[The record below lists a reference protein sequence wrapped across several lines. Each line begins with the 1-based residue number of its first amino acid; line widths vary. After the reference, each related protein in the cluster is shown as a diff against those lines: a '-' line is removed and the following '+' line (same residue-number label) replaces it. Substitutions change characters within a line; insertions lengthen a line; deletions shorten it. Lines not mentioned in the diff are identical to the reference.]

1 MSEAFIC
8 RRGGS
13 GGGAALNIDFGAN
26 PPSDTSKLWVP
37 LATKPNKTSIISYF
51 DGQTGN
57 LQSLGSFSPESGAGT
72 GSLSPRIVGDELW
85 VVRINTFTNNV
96 ERTVIAK
103 FNLKTKQF
111 VETLTAYNIG
121 YWGCGIVKVG
131 DKIYSLNTHY
141 ASGGYGYT
149 EDKMCI
155 IDPTTG
161 RYSRTSLSILG
172 ITQYAYTSAVTDGKY
187 IYALGGSS
195 SDNNSVDKIFVIDPE
210 LLKITKT
217 INFGVSLYNASSI
230 IYYNGFAYFAY
241 NNTPTVAQCK
251 TCIKRINLTTFEH
264 SDIYQNGTDML
275 SSYQW
280 SLTNDGETA
289 FLAWASWANASSS
302 TNYSLKT
309 LKFNLTDTNINPV
322 VISDQKPENYG
333 YRLFQEAYLGNI
345 YSCFKDTLYTI
356 PYKRDLTRGDLAI
369 IADVSRDG
377 IDILAGKNNSI
388 FINPIS
394 VYLGDDNSVAQKVDA
409 YLYDT
414 TTNKWTKLDG
424 SSTYQDML
432 NALNIMG
439 VN

>member
-1 MSEAFIC
+1 MSIL
-8 RRGGS
+8 GNPITLG
-13 GGGAALNIDFGAN
+13 GGGADLNIDFGST
-26 PPSDTSKLWVP
+26 PPTDTSKLWVP

-57 LQSLGSFSPESGAGT
+57 LQSIGSFSPESGAGY
-72 GSLSPRIVGDELW
+72 GSLTPRMVGDELW
-85 VVRINTFTNNV
+85 VVRVNTFSSSV

-121 YWGCGIVKVG
+121 YMGCGIVKVG
-131 DKIYSLNTHY
+131 DKIYSLNTRY
-141 ASGGYGYT
+141 SSGGYAYT

-195 SDNNSVDKIFVIDPE
+195 SDTNSVDKIFVIDPE

-217 INFGVSLYNASSI
+217 FNFGVSLYNASSI

-275 SSYQW
+275 SSYLW

-289 FLAWASWANASSS
+289 FLAWANWGNASSS
-302 TNYSLKT
+302 TNYSSKT
-309 LKFNLTDTNINPV
+309 LRFNLLDTNINPV
-322 VISDQKPENYG
+322 VVSEQKPGNYG
-333 YRLFQEAYLGNI
+333 GRLFQEAYLGNI
-345 YSCFKDTLYTI
+345 YSCLNDTLYTI
-356 PYKRDLTRGDLAI
+356 PYKRDLASGDLAI
-369 IADVSRDG
+369 TADISKDG
-377 IDILAGKNNSI
+377 IDILADKNNSI

-394 VYLGDDNSVAQKVDA
+394 VYLGDENSIAQKVDA
-409 YLYDT
+409 YLYDKT
-414 TTNKWTKLDG
+414 DSKWKTLDG
-424 SSTYQDML
+424 VSYTTDML

>member
-1 MSEAFIC
+1 MSIL
-8 RRGGS
+8 GNPITLG
-13 GGGAALNIDFGAN
+13 GGGADLNIDFGST
-26 PPSDTSKLWVP
+26 PPADTSKLWVP

-57 LQSLGSFSPESGAGT
+57 LQSIGSFSPESGAGY
-72 GSLSPRIVGDELW
+72 GSLTPRMVGDELW
-85 VVRINTFTNNV
+85 VVRVNTFTNSV

-121 YWGCGIVKVG
+121 YMGCGIVKVG
-131 DKIYSLNTHY
+131 DKIYSLNTRY
-141 ASGGYGYT
+141 SSGGYAYT

-161 RYSRTSLSILG
+161 RYNRTTLSINA
-172 ITQYAYTSAVTDGKY
+172 IIPYAFTSAVTDGKY
-187 IYALGGSS
+187 IYALGGSN
-195 SDNNSVDKIFVIDPE
+195 SDSVDKIFVIDPE

-217 INFGVSLYNASSI
+217 FNFGVSLYNASSI

-275 SSYQW
+275 SSYLW

-289 FLAWASWANASSS
+289 FLAWANWGNASSS
-302 TNYSLKT
+302 TNYSSKT
-309 LKFNLTDTNINPV
+309 LRFNLLDTNINPV
-322 VISDQKPENYG
+322 VVSEQKPGNG
-333 YRLFQEAYLGNI
+333 TSRLFQEAHLGNI
-345 YSCFKDTLYTI
+345 YSCLDDTLYTI
-356 PYKRDLTRGDLAI
+356 PYKRDLASGDLAI
-369 IADVSRDG
+369 TADVSRDG
-377 IDILAGKNNSI
+377 IDILADKNNSI

-394 VYLGDDNSVAQKVDA
+394 VYLGDENSIAQKVDA
-409 YLYDT
+409 YLYDKT
-414 TTNKWTKLDG
+414 DSKWKTLDG
-424 SSTYQDML
+424 VSYTADML

>member
-1 MSEAFIC
+1 MSIL
-8 RRGGS
+8 GNPITLG
-13 GGGAALNIDFGAN
+13 GGGADLNIDFGST
-26 PPSDTSKLWVP
+26 PPADTSKLWVP
-37 LATKPNKTSIISYF
+37 LAKKPNKTSIISYF

-57 LQSLGSFSPESGAGT
+57 LQSIGSFSPESGAGY
-72 GSLSPRIVGDELW
+72 GSLTPRMVGDELW
-85 VVRINTFTNNV
+85 VVRVNTFSSSV

-121 YWGCGIVKVG
+121 YMGCGIVKVG
-131 DKIYSLNTHY
+131 DKIYSLNTRY
-141 ASGGYGYT
+141 SSGGYAYT

-217 INFGVSLYNASSI
+217 FNFGVSLYNASSI

-275 SSYQW
+275 SSYLW

-289 FLAWASWANASSS
+289 FLAWANWGNASSS
-302 TNYSLKT
+302 TNYSSKT
-309 LKFNLTDTNINPV
+309 LRFNLLDTNINPV
-322 VISDQKPENYG
+322 VVSEQKPGNYG
-333 YRLFQEAYLGNI
+333 GRLFQEAYLGNI
-345 YSCFKDTLYTI
+345 YSCLNDTLYTI
-356 PYKRDLTRGDLAI
+356 PYKRDLASGDLAI
-369 IADVSRDG
+369 TADVSRDG
-377 IDILAGKNNSI
+377 IDILADKNNSI

-394 VYLGDDNSVAQKVDA
+394 VYLGDENSVAQKVDA
-409 YLYDT
+409 YLYD
-414 TTNKWTKLDG
+414 NADGKWKTLDG
-424 SSTYQDML
+424 VSYTADML

>member
-1 MSEAFIC
+1 MSIL
-8 RRGGS
+8 GNPITLG
-13 GGGAALNIDFGAN
+13 GGGADLNIDFGST
-26 PPSDTSKLWVP
+26 PPADTSKLWVP

-57 LQSLGSFSPESGAGT
+57 LQSIGSFSPESGAGY
-72 GSLSPRIVGDELW
+72 GSLTPRMVGDELW
-85 VVRINTFTNNV
+85 VVRVNTFSSSV

-111 VETLTAYNIG
+111 VETLTAYDIG
-121 YWGCGIVKVG
+121 YMGCGIVKVG
-131 DKIYSLNTHY
+131 DKIYSLNTRY
-141 ASGGYGYT
+141 SSGGYAYT

-161 RYSRTSLSILG
+161 RYSITSLSILG

-275 SSYQW
+275 SSYLW

-289 FLAWASWANASSS
+289 FLAWANWGNASSS
-302 TNYSLKT
+302 TNYSSKT
-309 LKFNLTDTNINPV
+309 LRFNLLDTNINPV
-322 VISDQKPENYG
+322 VVSEQKPGNYVG
-333 YRLFQEAYLGNI
+333 RLFQEAYLGNI
-345 YSCFKDTLYTI
+345 YSCLNDTLYTI
-356 PYKRDLTRGDLAI
+356 PYKRDLASGDLAI
-369 IADVSRDG
+369 TADVSRDG
-377 IDILAGKNNSI
+377 IDILADKNNSI

-394 VYLGDDNSVAQKVDA
+394 VYLGDENSVAQKVDA
-409 YLYDT
+409 YLYD
-414 TTNKWTKLDG
+414 NADGKWKTLDG
-424 SSTYQDML
+424 VSYTADML

>member
-1 MSEAFIC
+1 MSIL
-8 RRGGS
+8 GNPITLG
-13 GGGAALNIDFGAN
+13 GGGADLNIDFGAT
-26 PPSDTSKLWVP
+26 PPADTSKLWVP

-57 LQSLGSFSPESGAGT
+57 LQSIGSFSPESGAGY
-72 GSLSPRIVGDELW
+72 GSLTPRMVGDELW
-85 VVRINTFTNNV
+85 VVRVNTFSSSV

-121 YWGCGIVKVG
+121 YMGCGIVKVG
-131 DKIYSLNTHY
+131 DKIYSLNTRY
-141 ASGGYGYT
+141 SSGGYAYT

-161 RYSRTSLSILG
+161 RYSRTSLSIFG

-195 SDNNSVDKIFVIDPE
+195 SDTNSVDKIFVIDPE

-217 INFGVSLYNASSI
+217 FNFGVSLYNASSI

-275 SSYQW
+275 SSYLW

-289 FLAWASWANASSS
+289 FLAWANWGNASSS
-302 TNYSLKT
+302 TNYSSKT
-309 LKFNLTDTNINPV
+309 LRFNLLDTNINPV
-322 VISDQKPENYG
+322 VVSEQKPGNYG
-333 YRLFQEAYLGNI
+333 GRLFQEAYLGNI
-345 YSCFKDTLYTI
+345 YSCLNDTLYTI
-356 PYKRDLTRGDLAI
+356 PYKRDLASGDLAI
-369 IADVSRDG
+369 TADISKDG
-377 IDILAGKNNSI
+377 IDILADKNNSI

-394 VYLGDDNSVAQKVDA
+394 VYLGDENSIAQKVDA
-409 YLYDT
+409 YLYDKT
-414 TTNKWTKLDG
+414 DSKWKTLDG
-424 SSTYQDML
+424 VSYTADML

>member
-1 MSEAFIC
+1 MSIL
-8 RRGGS
+8 GNPITLG
-13 GGGAALNIDFGAN
+13 GGGADLNIDFGST
-26 PPSDTSKLWVP
+26 PPADTSKLWVP
-37 LATKPNKTSIISYF
+37 LAKKPDKISVISYF

-57 LQSLGSFSPESGAGT
+57 LQSIGSFSPESGAGY
-72 GSLSPRIVGDELW
+72 GSLTPRMVGDELW
-85 VVRINTFTNNV
+85 VVRVNTFSSVV

-121 YWGCGIVKVG
+121 YMGCGIVKVG
-131 DKIYSLNTHY
+131 DKIYSLNTRY
-141 ASGGYGYT
+141 SSGGYAYT

-217 INFGVSLYNASSI
+217 FNFGVSLYNASSI

-241 NNTPTVAQCK
+241 NNTQTVAQCK

-275 SSYQW
+275 SSYLW

-289 FLAWASWANASSS
+289 FLAWANWGNASSS
-302 TNYSLKT
+302 TNYSSKT
-309 LKFNLTDTNINPV
+309 LRFNLLDTNINPV
-322 VISDQKPENYG
+322 VVSEQKPGNYG
-333 YRLFQEAYLGNI
+333 GRLFQEAYLGNI
-345 YSCFKDTLYTI
+345 YSCLNDTLYTI
-356 PYKRDLTRGDLAI
+356 PYKRDLASGDLAI
-369 IADVSRDG
+369 TADVSRDG
-377 IDILAGKNNSI
+377 IDILADKNNSI

-394 VYLGDDNSVAQKVDA
+394 VYLGDENSVAQKVDA
-409 YLYDT
+409 YLYD
-414 TTNKWTKLDG
+414 NADGKWKTLDG
-424 SSTYQDML
+424 VSYTADML

-439 VN
+439 VT

>member
-1 MSEAFIC
+1 MSIL
-8 RRGGS
+8 GNPITLG
-13 GGGAALNIDFGAN
+13 GGGADLNIDFGST
-26 PPSDTSKLWVP
+26 PPVDTSKLWVP

-57 LQSLGSFSPESGAGT
+57 LQSIGSFSPESGAGYGALT
-72 GSLSPRIVGDELW
+72 PRMVGDELW
-85 VVRINTFTNNV
+85 VVRVNTFTSSV

-121 YWGCGIVKVG
+121 YMGCGIVKVG
-131 DKIYSLNTHY
+131 DKIYSLNTRY
-141 ASGGYGYT
+141 SSGGYAYT

-161 RYSRTSLSILG
+161 RYNRTTLSISA
-172 ITQYAYTSAVTDGKY
+172 ITSYAYISAVTDGKY
-187 IYALGGSS
+187 IYALGGSK
-195 SDNNSVDKIFVIDPE
+195 DDSVDKMLVIDPE

-217 INFGVSLYNASSI
+217 IYFGTDLFRATSI

-241 NNTPTVAQCK
+241 NNTLTVSEC
-251 TCIKRINLTTFEH
+251 TTRIKRINLTTFEH

-275 SSYQW
+275 SSYLW

-289 FLAWASWANASSS
+289 FLAWASWGNASSS
-302 TNYSLKT
+302 TNYSSKT
-309 LKFNLTDTNINPV
+309 LRFNLLDTNINPV
-322 VISDQKPENYG
+322 VVSEQKPGNG
-333 YRLFQEAYLGNI
+333 TSRLFQEAHLGNI
-345 YSCFKDTLYTI
+345 YSCLDDTLYTI
-356 PYKRDLTRGDLAI
+356 PYKRDLASGDLAI
-369 IADVSRDG
+369 TADVSRDG
-377 IDILAGKNNSI
+377 IDILADKNNSI

-394 VYLGDDNSVAQKVDA
+394 VYLGDENSIAQKVDA
-409 YLYDT
+409 YLYDKT
-414 TTNKWTKLDG
+414 DSKWKTLDG
-424 SSTYQDML
+424 VSYTTDML

>member
-1 MSEAFIC
+1 MSIL
-8 RRGGS
+8 GNPITLG
-13 GGGAALNIDFGAN
+13 GGGADLNIDFGST
-26 PPSDTSKLWVP
+26 PPADTSKLWVP
-37 LATKPNKTSIISYF
+37 LAKKPDKISVISYF

-57 LQSLGSFSPESGAGT
+57 LQSIGSFSPESGAGY
-72 GSLSPRIVGDELW
+72 GSLTPRMVGDELW
-85 VVRINTFTNNV
+85 VVRVNTFSSSV

-121 YWGCGIVKVG
+121 YMGCGIVKVG
-131 DKIYSLNTHY
+131 DKIYSLNTRY
-141 ASGGYGYT
+141 SSGGYAYT

-217 INFGVSLYNASSI
+217 FNFGVSLYNASSI

-241 NNTPTVAQCK
+241 NNTQTVAQCK

-275 SSYQW
+275 SSYLW

-289 FLAWASWANASSS
+289 FLAWANWGNASSS
-302 TNYSLKT
+302 TNYSSKT
-309 LKFNLTDTNINPV
+309 LRFNLLDTNINPV
-322 VISDQKPENYG
+322 VVSEQKPGNYG
-333 YRLFQEAYLGNI
+333 GRLFQEAYLGNI
-345 YSCFKDTLYTI
+345 YSCLNDTLYTI
-356 PYKRDLTRGDLAI
+356 PYKRDLASGDLAI
-369 IADVSRDG
+369 TADVSRDG
-377 IDILAGKNNSI
+377 IDILADKNNSI

-394 VYLGDDNSVAQKVDA
+394 VYLGDENSVAQKVDA
-409 YLYDT
+409 YLYD
-414 TTNKWTKLDG
+414 NADGKWKTLDG
-424 SSTYQDML
+424 VSYTADML

>member
-1 MSEAFIC
+1 MSIL
-8 RRGGS
+8 GNPITLG
-13 GGGAALNIDFGAN
+13 GGGADLNIDFGST
-26 PPSDTSKLWVP
+26 PPVDTSKLWVP
-37 LATKPNKTSIISYF
+37 LAKKPDKTSIISYF

-57 LQSLGSFSPESGAGT
+57 LQSIGSFSPESGAGY
-72 GSLSPRIVGDELW
+72 GSLTPRMVGDELW
-85 VVRINTFTNNV
+85 VVRVNTFTSSV

-121 YWGCGIVKVG
+121 YMGCGIVKVG
-131 DKIYSLNTHY
+131 DKIYSLNTRY
-141 ASGGYGYT
+141 SSGGYAYT

-217 INFGVSLYNASSI
+217 FNFGVSLYNASSI

-275 SSYQW
+275 SSYLW

-289 FLAWASWANASSS
+289 FLAWANWGNASSS
-302 TNYSLKT
+302 TNYSSKT
-309 LKFNLTDTNINPV
+309 LRFNLLDTNINPV
-322 VISDQKPENYG
+322 VVSEQKPGNYG
-333 YRLFQEAYLGNI
+333 GRLFQEAYLGNI
-345 YSCFKDTLYTI
+345 YSCLNDTLYTI
-356 PYKRDLTRGDLAI
+356 PYKRDLASGDLAI
-369 IADVSRDG
+369 TADVSRDG
-377 IDILAGKNNSI
+377 IDILADKNNSI

-394 VYLGDDNSVAQKVDA
+394 VYLGDENSVAQKVDA
-409 YLYDT
+409 YLYD
-414 TTNKWTKLDG
+414 NADGKWKTLDG
-424 SSTYQDML
+424 VSYTADML

>member
-1 MSEAFIC
+1 MSIL
-8 RRGGS
+8 GNPITLG
-13 GGGAALNIDFGAN
+13 GGGADLNIDFGAT
-26 PPSDTSKLWVP
+26 PPADTSKLWVP

-57 LQSLGSFSPESGAGT
+57 LQSIGSFSPESGAGY
-72 GSLSPRIVGDELW
+72 GSLTPRMVGDELW
-85 VVRINTFTNNV
+85 VVRVNTFSSSV

-121 YWGCGIVKVG
+121 YMGCGIVKVG
-131 DKIYSLNTHY
+131 DKIYSLNTRY
-141 ASGGYGYT
+141 SSGGYAYT

-195 SDNNSVDKIFVIDPE
+195 SDTNSVDKIFVIDPE

-217 INFGVSLYNASSI
+217 FNFGVSLYNASSI

-275 SSYQW
+275 SSYLW

-289 FLAWASWANASSS
+289 FLAWANWGNASSS
-302 TNYSLKT
+302 TNYSSKT
-309 LKFNLTDTNINPV
+309 LRFNLLDTNINPV
-322 VISDQKPENYG
+322 VVSEQKPGNYG
-333 YRLFQEAYLGNI
+333 GRLFQEAYLGNI
-345 YSCFKDTLYTI
+345 YSCLNDTLYTI
-356 PYKRDLTRGDLAI
+356 PYKRDLASGDLAI
-369 IADVSRDG
+369 TADISKDG
-377 IDILAGKNNSI
+377 IDILADKNNSI

-394 VYLGDDNSVAQKVDA
+394 VYLGDENSIAQKVDA
-409 YLYDT
+409 YLYDKT
-414 TTNKWTKLDG
+414 DSKWKTLDG
-424 SSTYQDML
+424 VSYTADML

-439 VN
+439 VT

>member
-1 MSEAFIC
+1 MSIL
-8 RRGGS
+8 GNPITLG
-13 GGGAALNIDFGAN
+13 GGGAELNIDFGST
-26 PPSDTSKLWVP
+26 PPADTSKLWVP

-57 LQSLGSFSPESGAGT
+57 LQSIGSFSPESGAVY
-72 GSLSPRIVGDELW
+72 GSLTPRMVGDELW
-85 VVRINTFTNNV
+85 VVRVNTFSSSV

-121 YWGCGIVKVG
+121 YMGCGIVKVG
-131 DKIYSLNTHY
+131 DKIYSLNTRY
-141 ASGGYGYT
+141 SSGGYAYT

-172 ITQYAYTSAVTDGKY
+172 ITKYAYTSAVTDGKY

-195 SDNNSVDKIFVIDPE
+195 SDTNSVDKIFVIDPE

-217 INFGVSLYNASSI
+217 FNFGVSLYNASSI

-275 SSYQW
+275 SSYLW

-289 FLAWASWANASSS
+289 FLAWANWGNASSS
-302 TNYSLKT
+302 TNYSSKT
-309 LKFNLTDTNINPV
+309 LRFNILDTNINPV
-322 VISDQKPENYG
+322 VVSEQKPGNYG
-333 YRLFQEAYLGNI
+333 GRLFQEAYLGNI
-345 YSCFKDTLYTI
+345 YSCLNDTLYTI
-356 PYKRDLTRGDLAI
+356 PYKRDLASGDLAI
-369 IADVSRDG
+369 TADISKDG
-377 IDILAGKNNSI
+377 IDILADKNNSI

-394 VYLGDDNSVAQKVDA
+394 VYLGDDNSIAQKVDA
-409 YLYDT
+409 YLYDKT
-414 TTNKWTKLDG
+414 DSKWKTLDG
-424 SSTYQDML
+424 VSYTTDML

>member
-1 MSEAFIC
+1 MSIL
-8 RRGGS
+8 GNPITLG
-13 GGGAALNIDFGAN
+13 GGGADLNIDFGST
-26 PPSDTSKLWVP
+26 PPADTSKLWVP

-57 LQSLGSFSPESGAGT
+57 LQSIGSFSPESGAGY
-72 GSLSPRIVGDELW
+72 GSLTPRMVGDELW
-85 VVRINTFTNNV
+85 VVRVNTFSSVV

-121 YWGCGIVKVG
+121 YMGCGIVKVG
-131 DKIYSLNTHY
+131 DKIYSLNTRY
-141 ASGGYGYT
+141 SSGGYAYT

-195 SDNNSVDKIFVIDPE
+195 SDNNSVDKIFVIDPA

-217 INFGVSLYNASSI
+217 FNFGVSLYNASSI

-275 SSYQW
+275 SSYLW

-289 FLAWASWANASSS
+289 FLAWANWGNASSS
-302 TNYSLKT
+302 TNYSSKT
-309 LKFNLTDTNINPV
+309 LRFNLLDTNINPV
-322 VISDQKPENYG
+322 VVSEQKPGNYG
-333 YRLFQEAYLGNI
+333 GRLFQEAYLGNI
-345 YSCFKDTLYTI
+345 YSCLNDTLYTI
-356 PYKRDLTRGDLAI
+356 PYKRDLASGDLAI
-369 IADVSRDG
+369 TADISKDG
-377 IDILAGKNNSI
+377 IDILADKNNSI

-394 VYLGDDNSVAQKVDA
+394 VYLGDENSIAQKVDA
-409 YLYDT
+409 YLYDKT
-414 TTNKWTKLDG
+414 DSKWKTLDG
-424 SSTYQDML
+424 VSYTTDML

>member
-1 MSEAFIC
+1 MSIL
-8 RRGGS
+8 GNPITLG
-13 GGGAALNIDFGAN
+13 GGGADLNIDFGST
-26 PPSDTSKLWVP
+26 PPADTSKLWVP

-57 LQSLGSFSPESGAGT
+57 LQSIGSFSPESGAGY
-72 GSLSPRIVGDELW
+72 GSLTPRMVGDELW
-85 VVRINTFTNNV
+85 VVRVNTFTNSV

-121 YWGCGIVKVG
+121 YMGCGIVKVG
-131 DKIYSLNTHY
+131 DKIYSLNTRY
-141 ASGGYGYT
+141 SSGGYAYT

-161 RYSRTSLSILG
+161 RYNRTTLSINA
-172 ITQYAYTSAVTDGKY
+172 IIPYAFTSAVTDGKY

-217 INFGVSLYNASSI
+217 FNFGVSLYNASSI

-275 SSYQW
+275 SSYLW

-289 FLAWASWANASSS
+289 FLAWANWGNASSS
-302 TNYSLKT
+302 TNYSSKT
-309 LKFNLTDTNINPV
+309 LRFNLLDTNINPV
-322 VISDQKPENYG
+322 VVSEQKPGNYG
-333 YRLFQEAYLGNI
+333 GRLFQEAYLGNI
-345 YSCFKDTLYTI
+345 YSCLNDTLYTI
-356 PYKRDLTRGDLAI
+356 PYKRDLASGDLAI
-369 IADVSRDG
+369 TADISKDG
-377 IDILAGKNNSI
+377 IDILADKNNSI

-394 VYLGDDNSVAQKVDA
+394 VYLGDENSIAQKVDA
-409 YLYDT
+409 YLYDKT
-414 TTNKWTKLDG
+414 DSKWKTLDG
-424 SSTYQDML
+424 VSYTTDML

>member
-1 MSEAFIC
+1 MSIL
-8 RRGGS
+8 GNPITLG
-13 GGGAALNIDFGAN
+13 GGGADLNIDFGST
-26 PPSDTSKLWVP
+26 PPTDTSKLWVP

-57 LQSLGSFSPESGAGT
+57 LQSLGSFSPESGAGA

-85 VVRINTFTNNV
+85 VVRLNTFVSSV

-121 YWGCGIVKVG
+121 YMGCGIVKVG

-141 ASGGYGYT
+141 SSGGYGYT

-161 RYSRTSLSILG
+161 RYNSTTLSISA
-172 ITQYAYTSAVTDGKY
+172 ITSYAYTSAVTDGKY
-187 IYALGGSS
+187 IYAIGGSN
-195 SDNNSVDKIFVIDPE
+195 SDSVDKMLVIDPE

-217 INFGVSLYNASSI
+217 IYFGTNLFRATSI

-241 NNTPTVAQCK
+241 NNTLTVSEC
-251 TCIKRINLTTFEH
+251 TTRIKRINLTTFEH
-264 SDIYQNGTDML
+264 SDIYQSGADMK
-275 SSYQW
+275 SSYLW

-289 FLAWASWANASSS
+289 FLAWASWGNASSS
-302 TNYSLKT
+302 TNYSSKT

-322 VISDQKPENYG
+322 VVSEQKPGNG
-333 YRLFQEAYLGNI
+333 ASRLFQEAHLGNI
-345 YSCFKDTLYTI
+345 YSCLNDTLYTI
-356 PYKRDLTRGDLAI
+356 PYKRDLASGDLAI
-369 IADVSRDG
+369 TADISKDG
-377 IDILAGKNNSI
+377 IDILADKNNSI

-394 VYLGDDNSVAQKVDA
+394 VYLGDENSIAQKVDA
-409 YLYDT
+409 YLYDKT
-414 TTNKWTKLDG
+414 DSKWKTLDG
-424 SSTYQDML
+424 VSYTTDML